1 MGDRAET
8 IWLAARESI
17 RESLSTSAY
26 EIWFENTEAD
36 GMEEDNTFLLSVPN
50 DFAKTRIEARFLPL
64 IEESLQEV
72 VGEEVPVRVV
82 VAPPGE
88 KGPERGGRRPARPM
102 IEITEPP
109 VLGDLNPKYTFD
121 SFVIGSSNRF
131 AHAAA
136 LAVAEAPAQAYNPFF
151 IYGGVGLGKTHLL
164 QAIGHYVATNNP
176 ELSVKYM
183 TVESFTNNFINSVRD
198 GKMEAFKRKY
208 RTNDVLLIDDIQ
220 FLENKEGTQEEF
232 FHTFNTLY
240 EAGKQIAISSDRPPR
255 EIATL
260 EERLKSR
267 FESGL
272 ITDIQPPD
280 VETRIAILRKQVAS
294 RGIAI
299 SPGSIDEVLGFIAR
313 GIPTNIRELEGA
325 LIRVA
330 AQAKFTNSQITLPL
344 AKEALKDILP
354 TNLDTRIT
362 IDMIQNEACRFFS
375 ISMSDLKG
383 SKRSQSIVFPRQ
395 IAMYLCRELTDASQP
410 RIGEKFGGRDHTTVI
425 HAINK
430 IAKLIKEEREVFTQV
445 QQITS
450 RLKHSHR

>member
-1 MGDRAET
+1 MADRAET
-8 IWLAARESI
+8 IWRRAKESI
-17 RESLSTSAY
+17 RESLSSSAY
-26 EIWFENTEAD
+26 EIWFENAGTE

-50 DFAKTRIEARFLPL
+50 DFAKSKIETRFMPL
-64 IEESLQEV
+64 IEDSLQEV

-82 VAPPGE
+82 VAPLTTD
-88 KGPERGGRRPARPM
+88 GGQSPRSLPLPHIEVLERPA
-102 IEITEPP
+102 
-109 VLGDLNPKYTFD
+109 LGSLNPKYTFE

-136 LAVAEAPAQAYNPFF
+136 LAVAEVPARAYNPFF

-183 TVESFTNNFINSVRD
+183 TVESFTNDFINSVRD
-198 GKMEAFKRKY
+198 RKMEEFKRKY
-208 RTNDVLLIDDIQ
+208 RNNDVLLIDDIQ

-232 FHTFNTLY
+232 FHTFNDLY
-240 EAGKQIAISSDRPPR
+240 EAGKQIAISSDRPPK

-260 EERLKSR
+260 EERLRSR

-294 RGIAI
+294 RNIYI
-299 SPGSIDEVLGFIAR
+299 SPDSTDEVLGFIAR

-330 AQAKFTNSQITLPL
+330 AQAKFTSSEITLPL
-344 AKEALKDILP
+344 AKDALKDILP

-375 ISMSDLKG
+375 VSMSDLKG
-383 SKRSQSIVFPRQ
+383 SKRNQSIVFPRQ
-395 IAMYLCRELTDASQP
+395 IAMYLCRELTDSSLP
-410 RIGEKFGGRDHTTVI
+410 RVGEKFGGRDHTTVI

-430 IAKLIKEEREVFTQV
+430 IAKLIKEEREVFTMV

-450 RLKHSHR
+450 RLKNSSR

>member
-1 MGDRAET
+1 MADRAET
-8 IWLAARESI
+8 IWRRAKESI
-17 RESLSTSAY
+17 RESLSSSAY
-26 EIWFENTEAD
+26 EIWFENAGTE

-50 DFAKTRIEARFLPL
+50 DFAKSKIETRFMPL
-64 IEESLQEV
+64 IEDSLQEV

-82 VAPPGE
+82 VAPLVTDGN
-88 KGPERGGRRPARPM
+88 
-102 IEITEPP
+102 EPP
-109 VLGDLNPKYTFD
+109 VSLPLPRIEVSERPALGSLNPKYTFE

-136 LAVAEAPAQAYNPFF
+136 LAVAEVPARAYNPFF

-183 TVESFTNNFINSVRD
+183 TVESFTNDFINSVRD
-198 GKMEAFKRKY
+198 RKMEDFKRKY
-208 RTNDVLLIDDIQ
+208 RNNDVLLIDDIQ

-232 FHTFNTLY
+232 FHTFNDLY
-240 EAGKQIAISSDRPPR
+240 EAGKQIAISSDRPPK

-260 EERLKSR
+260 EERLRSR

-294 RGIAI
+294 RNIYI
-299 SPGSIDEVLGFIAR
+299 SPDSTDEVLGFIAR

-330 AQAKFTNSQITLPL
+330 AQAKFTSSEITLPL
-344 AKEALKDILP
+344 AKDALKDILP

-375 ISMSDLKG
+375 VSMSDLKG

-395 IAMYLCRELTDASQP
+395 IAMYLCRELTDSSLP

-430 IAKLIKEEREVFTQV
+430 IAKLIKEEREVFTMV

-450 RLKHSHR
+450 RLKNSSR

>member
-1 MGDRAET
+1 MADRAET
-8 IWLAARESI
+8 IWLRAKESI
-17 RESLSTSAY
+17 RESLSNSAY
-26 EIWFENTEAD
+26 EIWFENAGTE

-50 DFAKTRIEARFLPL
+50 DFAKSKIETRFMPL
-64 IEESLQEV
+64 IEDSLQEV

-82 VAPPGE
+82 VAPLATD
-88 KGPERGGRRPARPM
+88 GGSPPRSLPLPR
-102 IEITEPP
+102 IEVSEPT
-109 VLGDLNPKYTFD
+109 VIGNLNPKYTFE

-136 LAVAEAPAQAYNPFF
+136 LAVAEVPARAYNPFF

-183 TVESFTNNFINSVRD
+183 TVESFTNDFINSVRD
-198 GKMEAFKRKY
+198 RKMEDFKRKY
-208 RTNDVLLIDDIQ
+208 RNNDVLLIDDIQ

-232 FHTFNTLY
+232 FHTFNDLY
-240 EAGKQIAISSDRPPR
+240 EAGKQIAISSDRPPK

-260 EERLKSR
+260 EERLRSR

-294 RGIAI
+294 RNIYI
-299 SPGSIDEVLGFIAR
+299 SPDSTDEVLGFIAR

-330 AQAKFTNSQITLPL
+330 AQAKFTSSEITLPL
-344 AKEALKDILP
+344 AKDALKDILP

-375 ISMSDLKG
+375 VSMSDLKG

-395 IAMYLCRELTDASQP
+395 IAMYLCRELTDSSLP

-430 IAKLIKEEREVFTQV
+430 IAKLIKEEREVFTMV

-450 RLKHSHR
+450 RLKNSSR